1 MSNKDNLAYLKQK
14 HLELDSKIDRLSNPY
29 LGTDPIKLTELKK
42 EKLLIKEHI
51 VRIEEAT
58 L

>member
-51 VRIEEAT
+51 VRIEEAN

>member
-1 MSNKDNLAYLKQK
+1 MSNKDNLVYLKQK

-51 VRIEEAT
+51 VRIEEAN